1 MSQVGKMQTGKPGL
15 THVGAAPALGCRFK
29 PHSFVELHYTVPI
42 QLADSMQP
50 SPMKM
55 GFDVLLS
62 KIHV

>member
-1 MSQVGKMQTGKPGL
+1 MGL
-15 THVGAAPALGCRFK
+15 THAGAALALGCRIK
-29 PHSFVELHYTVPI
+29 PRSFVKLHYTVSI

-50 SPMKM
+50 SPVKM